1 MHLDVFNK
9 IYNFHCPRWSELPS
23 QAMLNSSVV
32 AYINEMLQPIICEQ
46 PAITGTMIQNYSKW
60 GYIPRPSGRKYDREQ
75 IAHLIV
81 ISVFKQLFDISNI
94 KKGVD
99 LQLRFMANQQ
109 AYNNFADLLEN
120 ALQTTFAPIINEET
134 HIVNRIDISASQI
147 GTALYAN
154 TFALKLLG
162 LLIVKESEY
171 KTYEN
176 KQ

>member
-1 MHLDVFNK
+1 
-9 IYNFHCPRWSELPS
+9 
-23 QAMLNSSVV
+23 
-32 AYINEMLQPIICEQ
+32 
-46 PAITGTMIQNYSKW
+46 MIQNYSKW
-60 GYIPRPSGRKYDREQ
+60 GYIPRPTGRKYNREQ

-99 LQLRFMANQQ
+99 LQLMANQQ

-120 ALQTTFAPIINEET
+120 ALQTTFSPVINGET
-134 HIVNRIDISASQI
+134 HIVNRIDISESQI
-147 GTALYAN
+147 GIALYAN

-162 LLIVKESEY
+162 LLIIEESEY
-171 KTYEN
+171 NTYEN